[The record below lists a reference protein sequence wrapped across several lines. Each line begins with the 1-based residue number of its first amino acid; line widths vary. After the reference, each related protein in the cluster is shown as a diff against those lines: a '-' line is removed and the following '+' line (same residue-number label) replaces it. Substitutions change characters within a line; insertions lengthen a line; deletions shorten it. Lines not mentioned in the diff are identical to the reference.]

1 MRQGEPGRGGNK
13 KMTYRAGIA
22 CALLGA
28 TLCVGAPARSEEQAA
43 AAKPG
48 STVVVD
54 VRSDRIVL
62 LDIARVGDRL
72 VAVGERGFA
81 LVSDD
86 GKAWK
91 GVQTPITRQLTG
103 VAFKD
108 DKVGVAVGHG
118 GSFVRTD
125 DGGSTTRLRSTS
137 SASESSCWAAARS
150 ARRLDARA
158 S

>member
-28 TLCVGAPARSEEQAA
+28 TLCVGAPARSEEKAA

-62 LDIARVGDRL
+62 LETEIARLRAAIESKKQSKSAAD
-72 VAVGERGFA
+72 
-81 LVSDD
+81 
-86 GKAWK
+86 
-91 GVQTPITRQLTG
+91 
-103 VAFKD
+103 AFFK
-108 DKVGVAVGHG
+108 
-118 GSFVRTD
+118 
-125 DGGSTTRLRSTS
+125 L
-137 SASESSCWAAARS
+137 
-150 ARRLDARA
+150 
-158 S
+158 